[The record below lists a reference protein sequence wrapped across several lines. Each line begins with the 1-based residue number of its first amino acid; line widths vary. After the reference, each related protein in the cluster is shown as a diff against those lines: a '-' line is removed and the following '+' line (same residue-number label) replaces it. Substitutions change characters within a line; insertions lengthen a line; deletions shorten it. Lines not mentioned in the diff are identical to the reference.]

1 MRNLQSSGNP
11 MRKRGALS
19 EDVLADE
26 SDLEIREE
34 AAGQVLVVVRGS
46 LDFRTAK
53 RIRERLTSGLSGR
66 AINSLTIDMSA
77 VGRGDTF
84 GLVVL
89 HELKEGDWA
98 LGIRAHVVGLHPELS
113 RILSAFPADQG
124 GALALEAPRPSVAEV
139 IGQWSIRLV
148 RGAREHVLFIRTV
161 VQALGQAILRPR
173 RMRWREVAR
182 VFEKAGVDALPVLSL
197 VSGLFG
203 INVALEGAQP
213 LARFGAEIFTA
224 SIIGRSVV
232 REMGPLLAA
241 FVLAGRSGSAFAAEL
256 GTMKVNDELDAL
268 VTMGLDPVRFL
279 VVQRVLASTLLA
291 PLLAVYSIAV
301 GTAAGVLIMGKLG
314 FSPTVTWSVLSDW
327 VTLKDILFGIAKSV
341 IFGVAV
347 ASIGCERGLQTEYGA
362 ISVGASATRA
372 VVGGIVLIVAVDAM
386 FAVVAYAMKI

>member
-1 MRNLQSSGNP
+1 
-11 MRKRGALS
+11 MRKRGAFS
-19 EDVLADE
+19 EEVVADG
-26 SDLEIREE
+26 SDLELREE

-66 AINSLTIDMSA
+66 TINSLTIDMSA

-89 HELKEGDWA
+89 HEMKEGDWA
-98 LGIRAHVVGLHPELS
+98 LGIQARVVGLHPELS
-113 RILSAFPADQG
+113 RILAAFPTEQG
-124 GALALEAPRPSVAEV
+124 SALALEAPRPGIAEMA
-139 IGQWSIRLV
+139 GQWSIRLA
-148 RGAREHVLFIRTV
+148 RSAREHVLFIGTV
-161 VQALGQAILRPR
+161 VQALGQAIVRPR

-213 LARFGAEIFTA
+213 LAQFGAEIFTA
-224 SIIGRSVV
+224 SIIGRTVV

-301 GTAAGVLIMGKLG
+301 GTGAGILIMGKLG
-314 FSPTVTWSVLSDW
+314 FSPAVSWSVLSDW
-327 VTLKDILFGIAKSV
+327 VTLKDIFFGISKSV

-347 ASIGCERGLQTEYGA
+347 ASIGCERGLQTEHGA
-362 ISVGASATRA
+362 SSVGASATRA

-386 FAVVAYAMKI
+386 FAVVAFALKI

>member
-1 MRNLQSSGNP
+1 
-11 MRKRGALS
+11 MRKRGS
-19 EDVLADE
+19 FGEEVLADGP
-26 SDLEIREE
+26 DLEIREE
-34 AAGQVLVVVRGS
+34 VAGQVLVVVRGS

-53 RIRERLTSGLSGR
+53 GIRERLTGRLSGR

-98 LGIRAHVVGLHPELS
+98 LGIRARVVGLHPELS
-113 RILSAFPADQG
+113 RILSAFPTDQG
-124 GALALEAPRPSVAEV
+124 GGLALEAPHPSVAEV
-139 IGQWSIRLV
+139 VGRWSIRLV
-148 RGAREHVLFIRTV
+148 RSAREHVHFIGAV
-161 VQALGQAILRPR
+161 VQALGQTILRPR

-213 LARFGAEIFTA
+213 LAQFGAEIFTA
-224 SIIGRSVV
+224 SIIGRTVV

-268 VTMGLDPVRFL
+268 ATMGLDPVRFL

-301 GTAAGVLIMGKLG
+301 GIAAGVLIMGKLG
-314 FSPTVTWSVLSDW
+314 FSPTVTWSVLTDW
-327 VTLKDILFGIAKSV
+327 VTLKDMLLGISKSV
-341 IFGVAV
+341 IFGAAV
-347 ASIGCERGLQTEYGA
+347 ASIGCERGLQTENGA
-362 ISVGASATRA
+362 SSVGASATRA

>member
-1 MRNLQSSGNP
+1 MQ
-11 MRKRGALS
+11 KRGAFS
-19 EDVLADE
+19 EDGLADG

-34 AAGQVLVVVRGS
+34 ATGQVLVAVRGS

-53 RIRERLTSGLSGR
+53 RIRERLTSRLSGR
-66 AINSLTIDMSA
+66 AISSLTIDMSA
-77 VGRGDTF
+77 VGRGDTS

-89 HELKEGDWA
+89 HEMKEGAWA
-98 LGIRAHVVGLHPELS
+98 LGIRARVVGLHPELS
-113 RILSAFPADQG
+113 RILAAFPAEQG
-124 GALALEAPRPSVAEV
+124 SALALEAPRPSVAEV
-139 IGQWSIRLV
+139 AGQWSIRLA
-148 RGAREHVLFIRTV
+148 RGAREHVLFIGTV
-161 VQALGQAILRPR
+161 VQALGQAIVRPR

-224 SIIGRSVV
+224 SIIGRTVV

-301 GTAAGVLIMGKLG
+301 GIAAGVLIMGKLG
-314 FSPTVTWSVLSDW
+314 FSPTVTWSVLTDW
-327 VTLKDILFGIAKSV
+327 VTLKDMLFGIAKSV
-341 IFGVAV
+341 IFGAAV
-347 ASIGCERGLQTEYGA
+347 ASIACERGLQTKYGA
-362 ISVGASATRA
+362 NSVGASATRA
-372 VVGGIVLIVAVDAM
+372 VVGGIVLVVAVDAM